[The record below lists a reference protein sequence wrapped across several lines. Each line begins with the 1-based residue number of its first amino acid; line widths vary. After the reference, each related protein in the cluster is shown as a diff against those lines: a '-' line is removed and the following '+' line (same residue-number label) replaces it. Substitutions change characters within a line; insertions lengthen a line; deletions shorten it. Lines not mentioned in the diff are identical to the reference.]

1 MFMRPTFRLVRDNT
15 KIQFMRGRI
24 MGLVV
29 SAILSTASVVMFF
42 YPGLNLG
49 IDFSG
54 GIVME
59 VRTPGPADF
68 GQIRAALAAE
78 HIPEQGVQQFGD
90 PSEVLI
96 RLGAQPTEAAVQQA
110 VTRVRTALEKA
121 VSGVK
126 VLRTDAVGASVS
138 AELFRNGLLALGI
151 SLVMILVYIWFR
163 FEWQFAVGA
172 VVTLILDIT
181 KAIGFLALTR
191 IEFDLVMVAAILTV
205 LGYSTN
211 DKVVVYDRV
220 RENLR
225 KYKSLTL
232 RELIDLSINETLNR
246 TLGTSMTVFLASLP
260 LALFGGESISGFAWV
275 MLFGI
280 VVGTSSSIFIAAP
293 ILLFLGEHRLR
304 REAAAPVPAPGARR
318 SLSLLVGGSEGSDV
332 DNVARVFA
340 AFLGPRLGAPRPGG
354 VEIDILCMPGDSGR
368 AMLTALGDAQPGG
381 ATVGWVMTPTLAARM
396 IDRGD
401 PTLIQRIQLVGQVER
416 EPIAFVSPASDPANS
431 VQDIIR
437 RAGDDADAVPLG
449 TPPAGSPPHLAAL
462 RLQVLA
468 QTRLN
473 IVTFPSSAAVR
484 QAVVAGNVSAAAL
497 GLSA

>member
-1 MFMRPTFRLVRDNT
+1 MFIRPRLRIVPDGTR
-15 KIQFMRGRI
+15 IPFMKGRF
-24 MGLVV
+24 MGLIV

-59 VRTPGPADF
+59 VRTDGPANFTQLRD
-68 GQIRAALAAE
+68 ALASAGV
-78 HIPEQGVQQFGD
+78 PAQGVQRFGD

-96 RLGAQPTEAAVQQA
+96 RLGNQASEHATQQTVDKVRSALQQSVHGAQIM
-110 VTRVRTALEKA
+110 
-121 VSGVK
+121 
-126 VLRTDAVGASVS
+126 RTDEVGASVS

-151 SLVMILVYIWFR
+151 SLLMILVYIWFR

-172 VVTLILDIT
+172 VVTLILDVT

-191 IEFDLVMVAAILTV
+191 IEFDLVMVAAILTI

-225 KYKSLTL
+225 KYKTMPL

-246 TLGTSMTVFLASLP
+246 TLGTSMTVFIASLP

-304 REAAAPVPAPGARR
+304 REAAPAPVAIVREGGPASPALPASAKGQPAAGANRGAAPVRQSDPTSDGANLDDVEIARPVAGRR
-318 SLSLLVGGSEGSDV
+318 AKEEQSGRSKSTS
-332 DNVARVFA
+332 RT
-340 AFLGPRLGAPRPGG
+340 RPGRT
-354 VEIDILCMPGDSGR
+354 SR
-368 AMLTALGDAQPGG
+368 
-381 ATVGWVMTPTLAARM
+381 
-396 IDRGD
+396 
-401 PTLIQRIQLVGQVER
+401 
-416 EPIAFVSPASDPANS
+416 
-431 VQDIIR
+431 
-437 RAGDDADAVPLG
+437 
-449 TPPAGSPPHLAAL
+449 
-462 RLQVLA
+462 
-468 QTRLN
+468 
-473 IVTFPSSAAVR
+473 
-484 QAVVAGNVSAAAL
+484 
-497 GLSA
+497 

>member
-1 MFMRPTFRLVRDNT
+1 MFVKPRFRLVPDGTRIN
-15 KIQFMRGRI
+15 FMRGRY
-24 MGLVV
+24 MGLIV
-29 SAILSTASVVMFF
+29 SAILSTASVVLFF

-54 GIVME
+54 GVVME
-59 VRTPGPADF
+59 VRTQGPADF
-68 GQIRAALAAE
+68 AQIRAALQAE
-78 HIPEQGVQQFGD
+78 HIPDQGVQRFGD

-96 RLGAQPTEAAVQQA
+96 RLGAVSSEQATQAAVAQ
-110 VTRVRTALEKA
+110 VRAALEK
-121 VSGVK
+121 GVPGARIE
-126 VLRTDAVGASVS
+126 RTDAVGASVS

-151 SLVMILVYIWFR
+151 SLLMILVYIWFR

-172 VVTLILDIT
+172 VVTLVLDIT

-225 KYKSLTL
+225 KYKSMPL

-304 REAAAPVPAPGARR
+304 RDAAAAV
-318 SLSLLVGGSEGSDV
+318 V
-332 DNVARVFA
+332 
-340 AFLGPRLGAPRPGG
+340 
-354 VEIDILCMPGDSGR
+354 
-368 AMLTALGDAQPGG
+368 
-381 ATVGWVMTPTLAARM
+381 TPT
-396 IDRGD
+396 RGD
-401 PTLIQRIQLVGQVER
+401 PVKLPPAPTT
-416 EPIAFVSPASDPANS
+416 PASTTPTKTGPTKTGPTKTGPTKTGPTNTGPTKA
-431 VQDIIR
+431 
-437 RAGDDADAVPLG
+437 
-449 TPPAGSPPHLAAL
+449 PPAKDGSSKAATVPP
-462 RLQVLA
+462 R
-468 QTRLN
+468 
-473 IVTFPSSAAVR
+473 
-484 QAVVAGNVSAAAL
+484 
-497 GLSA
+497 